1 MTRFQTLWAEQLR
14 AGALQIADQAEKI
27 VGELDMNRQL
37 SVTIRLSPGNGQMEA
52 PTIEIYREILSKPM
66 LDVLTGRN
74 EGVKQ
79 DVNA

>member
-1 MTRFQTLWAEQLR
+1 MAKFQSMWAEQLR

-27 VGELDMNRQL
+27 VGELDLNRQL

-66 LDVLTGRN
+66 LDVLTRRN
-74 EGVKQ
+74 EEVKQ
-79 DVNA
+79 E

>member
-37 SVTIRLSPGNGQMEA
+37 SVTIRLSPGNGKMEA

-66 LDVLTGRN
+66 LDVLTRRN
-74 EGVKQ
+74 EEVKQ
-79 DVNA
+79 DDIQ

>member
-1 MTRFQTLWAEQLR
+1 MTKFQSMWAEQLR
-14 AGALQIADQAEKI
+14 AGAFQIADQAEKI

-74 EGVKQ
+74 EGVNQ
-79 DVNA
+79 